1 MSFFPVFF
9 KAQISML
16 CRPRPSHAKPWICR
30 HFCQWFFRFISNFIS
45 TVKFHSVRQFQSF
58 CNFSSRCNNNT
69 WFFLSGF
76 YMIRTEVCRA
86 SCMRP
91 CTAVPTRSKGGLS
104 YDEICFRME
113 AGAFQRRS
121 RCPAGS
127 SGWTGCSTKFCR
139 GELAR
144 PRRLN
149 RDWPWGR
156 PRCASKLAPTAG

>member
-1 MSFFPVFF
+1 MSFFPVFS
-9 KAQISML
+9 KRKSPCCAGL
-16 CRPRPSHAKPWICR
+16 VRPTQSRGFAR

-86 SCMRP
+86 SCMRL

-121 RCPAGS
+121 RCP
-127 SGWTGCSTKFCR
+127 GWQHFTAVRPKKLLHRLPATKLF
-139 GELAR
+139 
-144 PRRLN
+144 
-149 RDWPWGR
+149 
-156 PRCASKLAPTAG
+156 

>member
-76 YMIRTEVCRA
+76 YMIKTEVCRA

-104 YDEICFRME
+104 YDEICFRH
-113 AGAFQRRS
+113 GSRS
-121 RCPAGS
+121 FPAALTLP
-127 SGWTGCSTKFCR
+127 GWQHFTAVRPTK
-139 GELAR
+139 LLH
-144 PRRLN
+144 RL
-149 RDWPWGR
+149 P
-156 PRCASKLAPTAG
+156 ATKLF

>member
-1 MSFFPVFF
+1 
-9 KAQISML
+9 ML
-16 CRPRPSHAKPWICR
+16 CRPRPSHAKPRICR

-91 CTAVPTRSKGGLS
+91 CTAVSTRSKGGLS

-127 SGWTGCSTKFCR
+127 TLLLCARRNSCNIVKVYFAFKQTVGYTGGKNSSPCSAFNYQTCHKDLR
-139 GELAR
+139 
-144 PRRLN
+144 
-149 RDWPWGR
+149 
-156 PRCASKLAPTAG
+156 

>member
-30 HFCQWFFRFISNFIS
+30 HFCQWFFRLISNFIS

-121 RCPAGS
+121 RCPAGFRPARTSATAPS
-127 SGWTGCSTKFCR
+127 SATTQARTGAAFMF
-139 GELAR
+139 
-144 PRRLN
+144 
-149 RDWPWGR
+149 
-156 PRCASKLAPTAG
+156 LAP

>member
-1 MSFFPVFF
+1 
-9 KAQISML
+9 ML
-16 CRPRPSHAKPWICR
+16 CRPRPSHAKPRICR
-30 HFCQWFFRFISNFIS
+30 HFCQWFFCFISNFIS

-113 AGAFQRRS
+113 AVEEVQKGSQRV
-121 RCPAGS
+121 AD
-127 SGWTGCSTKFCR
+127 WTLKWSK
-139 GELAR
+139 AR
-144 PRRLN
+144 MKSKKEVKA
-149 RDWPWGR
+149 WWIGR
-156 PRCASKLAPTAG
+156 